1 MRKKL
6 LQNWGLKLTSLLLA
20 FILWFLV
27 VQFEDP
33 KETKRFSNIQVKLTN
48 VELLEKENKV
58 YEVLDNTDIVNVTV
72 RAPGSIISQLRAS
85 DIVAEADMSKLT
97 DINTIAISYYV
108 MNTDIEYTIE
118 GNHDVVRLNVEDKV
132 TKYVSLVYNTVGEV
146 AEGYMVG
153 NTSLDQNRIE
163 ISGPKS
169 AVEQVSYAK
178 ADIDVTGATSSLSAN
193 VEIQLYDKE
202 GNAVNQNNIVKQ
214 ADYAHMAVEVLATK
228 EVPVQ
233 AAYTGAPAEGYLVT
247 GAMELAPS
255 RVKIAGSASTLM
267 GISSITI
274 PEDRID
280 ITGADSDV
288 TEIID
293 IREYLPNNVR
303 LADSSFDGKIA
314 AIVYVEPIVE
324 KSLEI
329 PARNLTITGLPAGFH
344 AELPETVETYT
355 LEVEGLNEFVEPLR
369 AGSITGTID
378 MAAWMAEQNMT
389 EMRAGAYYVPVT
401 FELAEEVT
409 ITAPVTVHV
418 TVHVNEDEQ

>member
-33 KETKRFSNIQVKLTN
+33 KDTKRFSNIQVKLTN

-85 DIVAEADMSKLT
+85 DIVAEADVSKLT

-163 ISGPKS
+163 ISGPRS
-169 AVEQVSYAK
+169 AVEQVSYAR
-178 ADIDVTGATSSLSAN
+178 ADIDVSGATSSLSAN

-202 GNAVNQNNIVKQ
+202 GNAVNQSNIVKQ

-228 EVPVQ
+228 EIPVQ
-233 AAYTGAPAEGYLVT
+233 SSYTGEPADGYLATGVT
-247 GAMELAPS
+247 EIVPS
-255 RVKIAGSASTLM
+255 RVKIAGSTTALL

-274 PEDRID
+274 PDERID
-280 ITGADSDV
+280 ITGAESDV
-288 TEIID
+288 TEVID
-293 IREYLPNNVR
+293 IRDYLPNNVR
-303 LADSSFDGKIA
+303 LADSSFDGKVTT
-314 AIVYVEPIVE
+314 IVYVEPIIE
-324 KSLEI
+324 KKLEI
-329 PARNLTITGLPAGFH
+329 PAGNLTITGLPAGFR

-369 AGSITGTID
+369 ANTLMGTID
-378 MAAWMAEQNMT
+378 MAAWMEEQGIT

-401 FELAEEVT
+401 FDLTEDIT
-409 ITAPVTVHV
+409 ITAPVTVHL
-418 TVHVNEDEQ
+418 TVHVNEEEQ